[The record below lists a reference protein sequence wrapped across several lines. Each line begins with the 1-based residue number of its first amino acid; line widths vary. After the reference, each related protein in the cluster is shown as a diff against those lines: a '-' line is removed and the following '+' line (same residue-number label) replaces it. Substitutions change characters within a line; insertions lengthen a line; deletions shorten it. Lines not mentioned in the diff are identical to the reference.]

1 MVRGSRRGKR
11 ESRIMSHERF
21 LAWQVAHELAL
32 ELFRVTDRWPREER
46 FGVTIQLRR
55 AALSVPTNIAEGAA
69 KRGAREFSVS
79 WTSPSAHLR
88 RSYLLRFSRD
98 YGLLNR
104 ESWATLEA
112 LRSRAAQLTWKLY
125 LAVSSQARRQVLP
138 G

>member
-1 MVRGSRRGKR
+1 MPY
-11 ESRIMSHERF
+11 ERF

-69 KRGAREFSVS
+69 KRGAREF
-79 WTSPSAHLR
+79 R
-88 RSYLLRFSRD
+88 RFLDIALGSLAEVSYLLRFSRD

-104 ESWATLEA
+104 KSWATLEA
-112 LRSRAAQLTWKLY
+112 LRTRAAQLTWKLY

>member
-1 MVRGSRRGKR
+1 MPY
-11 ESRIMSHERF
+11 ERF

-69 KRGAREFSVS
+69 KRGAREF
-79 WTSPSAHLR
+79 R
-88 RSYLLRFSRD
+88 RFLDIALGSLAEVSYLLRFSRD

-112 LRSRAAQLTWKLY
+112 LRTRAAQLTWKLY